1 MPALQEQSVTGLNF
15 FEVAVSGENDLQ
27 ELMFA

>member
-1 MPALQEQSVTGLNF
+1 MPPLQVQSVSRLNF